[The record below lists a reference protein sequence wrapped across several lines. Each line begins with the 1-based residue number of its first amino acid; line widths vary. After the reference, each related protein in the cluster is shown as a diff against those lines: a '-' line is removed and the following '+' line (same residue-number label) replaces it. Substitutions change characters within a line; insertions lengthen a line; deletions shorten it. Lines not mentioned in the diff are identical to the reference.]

1 MNSSQ
6 QPLSLFTCRAIQIA
20 TITESSQSPL
30 TSSQGYCVL
39 SIHQPSRH
47 WLIQWYTP
55 RCWRWHWED
64 NCEDEIGKRC
74 RGLRYNYISFLRLAP
89 SWRRLQLSDGVG
101 CGRGWSGGGGWG
113 GARKRLMALS
123 VKTVIVRCRWAS
135 QSSVADGCVHVPAT
149 YQLKPAVGEEVGW
162 RERDSTAGTVSHFS
176 SCHLIHDW

>member
-6 QPLSLFTCRAIQIA
+6 QPLKPFYVSSNTDSHHHWVIS
-20 TITESSQSPL
+20 ITFNKLSRILRPVH
-30 TSSQGYCVL
+30 TSALQTLADTV
-39 SIHQPSRH
+39 I
-47 WLIQWYTP
+47 YTP
-55 RCWRWHWED
+55 LLTLA
-64 NCEDEIGKRC
+64 
-74 RGLRYNYISFLRLAP
+74 LRRQLWGWNRQEVPWAT
-89 SWRRLQLSDGVG
+89 LQLHLFPPPRSFMTKTATFWRGGMWEGVG
-101 CGRGWSGGGGWG
+101 GG